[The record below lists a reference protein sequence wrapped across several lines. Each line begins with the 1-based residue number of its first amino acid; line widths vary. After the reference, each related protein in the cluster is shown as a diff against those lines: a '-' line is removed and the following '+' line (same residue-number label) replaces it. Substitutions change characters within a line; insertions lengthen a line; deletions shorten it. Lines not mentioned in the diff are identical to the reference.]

1 MGNQLLDVLS
11 PANMASVMSVGRR
24 VRLSAH
30 AVLFEQARKVEAVH
44 FPISAVLS
52 LTTLLRDGTTVGMA
66 VIGSEG
72 TSGFPLLLE
81 TEIMA
86 NVACICEVA
95 GDAISLPA
103 DCFKDELRRNGEL
116 RVVGLRYVSLLVA
129 QLGQGVACSRVHYT
143 VNRCASWLLIM
154 QDRVAGD
161 RFRLTHGLLAQML
174 GTRRA
179 SVTVAL
185 GVLTRADAIST
196 HYGSIEILNRSI
208 LESVA
213 CECYEVIRGL
223 TDRTLRSLPSALAAI

>member
-1 MGNQLLDVLS
+1 
-11 PANMASVMSVGRR
+11 MASVMSVSRR

-30 AVLFEQARKVEAVH
+30 TVLFEQARKVEAVH

-52 LTTLLRDGTTVGMA
+52 LTTLLRDGATVGMS

-86 NVACICEVA
+86 NVACICEVS
-95 GDAISLPA
+95 GEAIALPA
-103 DCFKDELRRNGEL
+103 DSFRDELRRNGEL
-116 RVVGLRYVSLLVA
+116 RIVGLRYVSLLLS
-129 QLGQGVACSRVHYT
+129 QLGQGVACSRLHHT
-143 VNRCASWLLIM
+143 VNRCACWLLIM

-179 SVTVAL
+179 SVTEAL
-185 GVLTRADAIST
+185 GVLARADAIST
-196 HYGSIEILNRSI
+196 HYGTIEILHRPI
-208 LESVA
+208 LEATA

-223 TDRTLRSLPSALAAI
+223 TDKTVRSLPSALTTG